1 MNATKTKSVV
11 LITGAGGQLGA
22 SMTRLLAKEPDFDI
36 ISLDYSKLDITNSAA
51 VEKVFAKHQ
60 FDWVINCAGYTN
72 VDEAEKA
79 FEKVLEINAI
89 AVGHLAYLCKDM
101 KIPLIH
107 FSSDYVY
114 HNQHRR
120 PLEETDPTTPQ
131 SIYAQSKLSGEEIIS
146 EVLEEYL
153 IFRTS
158 WLYSADGHNF
168 VNTMLRLGKQGKV
181 LKIVNDQIGTPTL
194 VDDIAEAVLAIIV
207 TIRKKEIGTNK
218 IWGTFNMSNQGETNW
233 YAFAQEIFRLSG
245 MSVSCTPVDT
255 KTYNAPASRP
265 LYSVLSNQKLKDIFG
280 IELRNWQTALNYCLQ
295 SGGYLKE

>member
-1 MNATKTKSVV
+1 MNTTKTKSVV

-22 SMTRLLAKEPDFDI
+22 SMTRLLANEPVFDI
-36 ISLDYSKLDITNSAA
+36 ISLDYSKLDITNSTE
-51 VEKVFAKHQ
+51 VEKVFERHQ

-79 FEKVLEINAI
+79 FEKALEINAI

-114 HNQHRR
+114 HNQHHR
-120 PLEETDPTTPQ
+120 PLKETDPTTPQ
-131 SIYAQSKLSGEEIIS
+131 SIYAQSKLSGEEIIR
-146 EVLEEYL
+146 EVLEEHL

-158 WLYSADGHNF
+158 WLYSVGGENF
-168 VNTMLRLGKQGKV
+168 VNTMLHLGKQGKV
-181 LKIVNDQIGTPTL
+181 LKIVNDQVGTPTL
-194 VDDIAEAVLAIIV
+194 VDDIAEAVLSIIV
-207 TIRKKEIGTNK
+207 AIRNKETGTHK
-218 IWGTFNMSNQGETNW
+218 IWGTYNISNQGETNW

-245 MSVSCTPVDT
+245 MTVACAAVDT

-280 IELRNWQTALNYCLQ
+280 IELRNWQSALKYCLQ